1 MDQRLWVYE
10 ADDRTFWVPREP
22 SFALSWIPAPILE
35 MGTAVVEPHALAART
50 RDDLNYA
57 GVAKISAADA
67 TVWISRLEPTAV
79 QTDTLAYRSR
89 PEA

>member
-1 MDQRLWVYE
+1 
-10 ADDRTFWVPREP
+10 
-22 SFALSWIPAPILE
+22 